1 MSTLPVHA
9 ETASEPMFS
18 RLLDFLRKLRQQKIA
33 FDLRNSRDDAI
44 MVEINV
50 PGERWEVEFLED
62 GEIEVEVF
70 RSGGEI
76 RDEGILEKLLADQS

>member
-1 MSTLPVHA
+1 
-9 ETASEPMFS
+9 MFS

-33 FDLRNSRDDAI
+33 FDLRHSRDDAI
-44 MVEINV
+44 MVEINI

-76 RDEGILEKLLADQS
+76 HDENMLERLLADQT